1 MDRMI
6 RAATLTGFVVFAA
19 ATAHAQ
25 SLYSNYG
32 IFDGLNP
39 ATAPFQAR
47 TGSYSGFY
55 MGSDGSLHS
64 STVNAF
70 SMNLGS
76 GASVGVFTE
85 IPNAAGLNFSGLGGN
100 FAQNLPGNVPT
111 NLLNQPY
118 FDPAGSGRANVAG
131 QLSIG
136 LGGGLSMNLLGGVS
150 RGPSGGFYF
159 GPRSA
164 FDSRTFTTAGAGFS
178 LDLGHGGTLSLTGS
192 VSSGPRTYGYG
203 FP

>member
-1 MDRMI
+1 MI
-6 RAATLTGFVVFAA
+6 RAAALTGFVALAA

-25 SLYSNYG
+25 SLYNSHG
-32 IFDGLNP
+32 ILDWLNP
-39 ATAPFQAR
+39 ASSPFQAS

-55 MGSDGSLHS
+55 VGADGSLRS

-85 IPNAAGLNFSGLGGN
+85 FPNTPGLNFSGLGGN
-100 FAQNLPGNVPT
+100 FAQSLPGNVPT
-111 NLLNQPY
+111 NLLSRPY
-118 FDPAGSGRANVAG
+118 FDPAGSGPSNVAG

-136 LGGGLSMNLLGGVS
+136 LGGGLSMNFLGGVS
-150 RGPSGGFYF
+150 RGPSSGIYF

-178 LDLGHGGTLSLTGS
+178 LNLGRGGTLSLTGS
-192 VSSGPRTYGYG
+192 VSNGPRIY
-203 FP
+203 